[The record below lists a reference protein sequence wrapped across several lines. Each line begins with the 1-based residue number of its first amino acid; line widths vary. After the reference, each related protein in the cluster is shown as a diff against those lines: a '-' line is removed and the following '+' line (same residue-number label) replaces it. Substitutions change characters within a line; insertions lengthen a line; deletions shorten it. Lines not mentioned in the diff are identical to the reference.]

1 MGKALVA
8 YFSWS
13 GATRGLAETI
23 AKATGADL
31 FEVNPVPRYTRD
43 YNVVMSQ
50 GREEVRSGFRPVIDE
65 SGLDLDKYDTVFIGT
80 PDWWGTMAPPIAS
93 LLENHDWAGKVIM
106 PFCTHGGGGKG
117 SAERDMRKMCPG
129 ADVRKT
135 YVSRS
140 RDREASTQKLQEWLE
155 ANQFGLN

>member
-23 AKATGADL
+23 AKQTGADL

-50 GREEVRSGFRPVIDE
+50 GREEVRAGFRPVIDE
-65 SGLDLDKYDTVFIGT
+65 SGLDLDQYDTVFIGT

-93 LLENHDWAGKVIM
+93 LLENHDWSGKVIL

-140 RDREASTQKLQEWLE
+140 RDREASTQKLQEWLD
-155 ANQFGLN
+155 ANQLSLN